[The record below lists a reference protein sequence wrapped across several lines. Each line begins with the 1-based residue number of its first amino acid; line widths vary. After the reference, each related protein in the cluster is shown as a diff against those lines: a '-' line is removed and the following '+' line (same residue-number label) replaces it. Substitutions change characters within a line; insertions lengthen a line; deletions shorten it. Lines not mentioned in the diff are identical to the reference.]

1 MAALGFG
8 SISGENWTVKAD
20 VDMLNI
26 SEEMSKTAM
35 WKSIMSNESSTNLA
49 NQPGEDDGGHRSS
62 SKK

>member
-1 MAALGFG
+1 MGAIGFNVE
-8 SISGENWTVKAD
+8 SWTTVKAD
-20 VDMLNI
+20 LDSVNI

-49 NQPGEDDGGHRSS
+49 LQDKEREASRN